1 MNAPL
6 GWKTKVVQIQ
16 ASKER
21 DPERRSEILMKTHEK
36 EKKARQI
43 RLDLKMI
50 GSKEGEKPHPGANVE
65 DRSHE
70 IEGRKKR
77 ALRQDVFFIP

>member
-50 GSKEGEKPHPGANVE
+50 GSKEGGKPHFGANVE
-65 DRSHE
+65 EKPDE
-70 IEGRKKR
+70 IEGS
-77 ALRQDVFFIP
+77 